1 MPVNQAKRV
10 ETDWI
15 TNTVGNSFKLSSHW
29 NTSSRGYSQCLIPVN
44 CQLGTGCF
52 YSLHSVPS
60 ELRFSFCS
68 LLQSTKDSWS
78 GQPIRSSLTTFVSR
92 TPDSN
97 MEPVTIDLKGRK
109 FELALIPIFY
119 RDGNIAVQAID
130 VKDGI
135 AWGVLTVNVPD
146 QDLGGDNRSAIKDYS
161 ENEAWAKQVLSTLVD
176 RGDCK
181 IVGTA
186 QAGYATVPVVEWS
199 PSAVT
204 TA

>member
-1 MPVNQAKRV
+1 
-10 ETDWI
+10 
-15 TNTVGNSFKLSSHW
+15 
-29 NTSSRGYSQCLIPVN
+29 
-44 CQLGTGCF
+44 
-52 YSLHSVPS
+52 
-60 ELRFSFCS
+60 
-68 LLQSTKDSWS
+68 
-78 GQPIRSSLTTFVSR
+78 
-92 TPDSN
+92 

-176 RGDCK
+176 RGECK